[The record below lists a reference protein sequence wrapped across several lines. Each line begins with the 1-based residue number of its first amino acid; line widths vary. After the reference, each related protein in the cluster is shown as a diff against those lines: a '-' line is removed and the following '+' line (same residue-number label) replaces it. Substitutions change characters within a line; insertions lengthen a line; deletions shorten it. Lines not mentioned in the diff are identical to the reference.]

1 MKTNLKHLLLLLS
14 TSYLFSC
21 SSGSEH
27 RTSFVNNDGIPVK
40 QVIPGRLQCELYDT
54 GGEGVSFHDS
64 DSINSGS
71 GGLNKGKD
79 YFSTFR
85 INEAV
90 DISFS
95 KYFDNTDNSK
105 FNLVEQQEHQLY
117 VGWTAPGEWMK
128 YTVEVA
134 ESGNYQVGLMF
145 TSRYGGVVRLSTES
159 GEHVDLHVPTTY
171 DPKDPLDWR
180 QWHHWNY
187 IDDLGTI
194 ALKKGKQ
201 VLTLTTIEKGEMN
214 YDYIS
219 FKLK

>member
-1 MKTNLKHLLLLLS
+1 MKTNLKQLLLLVS

-21 SSGSEH
+21 SNPGPQTNVRNH
-27 RTSFVNNDGIPVK
+27 DGIPISHT
-40 QVIPGRLQCELYDT
+40 IPGKLQCEFYNR
-54 GGEGVSFHDS
+54 GGEGVGFHDS
-64 DSINSGS
+64 DAINSGS
-71 GGLNKGKD
+71 GGLNKGSD

-85 INEAV
+85 IKEAV

-95 KYFDNTDNSK
+95 KYVDNMDNSE

-128 YTVEVA
+128 YTVDVEK
-134 ESGNYQVGLMF
+134 SGNYQVGLMF
-145 TSRYGGVVRLSTES
+145 TARHGGVVRLSTEN
-159 GEHVDLHVPTTY
+159 GAQVDLQVPTTY
-171 DPKDPLDWR
+171 DPQDPLDWR

-214 YDYIS
+214 YDYIN
-219 FKLK
+219 LTLQ

>member
-1 MKTNLKHLLLLLS
+1 MKINLKHLALLIS

-21 SSGSEH
+21 SSSEH
-27 RTSFVNNDGIPVK
+27 QTNFIDQSGTPVT
-40 QVIPGRLQCELYDT
+40 QAIPGRLQCEFYDA

-64 DSINSGS
+64 DAINSGS
-71 GGLNKGKD
+71 GGLNKGSD
-79 YFSTFR
+79 YLSTFR

-95 KYFDNTDNSK
+95 KYFDNIDNSE

-128 YTVEVA
+128 YTVNVEK
-134 ESGNYQVGLMF
+134 SGNYQIGLMF
-145 TSRYGGVVRLSTES
+145 TSRHGGVARLSTES
-159 GEHVDLHVPTTY
+159 GEHLDLQVPTTF
-171 DPKDPLDWR
+171 DPKDPIDWR

-214 YDYIS
+214 YDYINLT
-219 FKLK
+219 LK

>member
-1 MKTNLKHLLLLLS
+1 MKTNLKHLLVLLS
-14 TSYLFSC
+14 TGYVLSC
-21 SSGSEH
+21 SSSGH
-27 RTSFVNNDGIPVK
+27 QTNLVNKDGTVVK
-40 QVIPGRLQCELYDT
+40 HLVPGKIQCEFYNA

-64 DSINSGS
+64 DAVNSGS
-71 GGLNKGKD
+71 GGLNKGSD
-79 YFSTFR
+79 YLSTFR

-95 KYFDNTDNSK
+95 KYVDTMDNSE
-105 FNLVEQQEHQLY
+105 FNIVEQQEHQLY

-128 YTVEVA
+128 YTVEVT

-145 TSRYGGVVRLSTES
+145 TSRHGGVARLSTEN
-159 GEHVDLHVPTTY
+159 GGHVDLHVPTTY
-171 DPKDPLDWR
+171 DAKDPLDWR

-187 IDDLGTI
+187 IDNLGTI

-214 YDYIS
+214 YDYINLT
-219 FKLK
+219 LK